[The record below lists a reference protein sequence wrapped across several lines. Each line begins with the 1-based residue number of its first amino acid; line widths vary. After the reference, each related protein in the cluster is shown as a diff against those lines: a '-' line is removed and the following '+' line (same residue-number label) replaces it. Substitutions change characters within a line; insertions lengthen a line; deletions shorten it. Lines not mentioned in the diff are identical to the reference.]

1 MKNKNG
7 KSKSCLEMSN
17 SLIENA
23 RTSKFENVC
32 FCGQPNVYRYK
43 NINRKINVYRY
54 IDRCIYACRNRW
66 KNAYCM

>member
-1 MKNKNG
+1 
-7 KSKSCLEMSN
+7 MSN